1 MQLKVLNNVAC
12 DEKKKN
18 DKDILNRNLVNSFE
32 NILDQVSINS
42 PCCIKLE
49 IRTCRSDVASLG
61 RPI

>member
-12 DEKKKN
+12 DEKKN

-32 NILDQVSINS
+32 NILDQHSS
-42 PCCIKLE
+42 FCIKLE

>member
-12 DEKKKN
+12 DEKKN

-42 PCCIKLE
+42 PFVSNW
-49 IRTCRSDVASLG
+49 RYVHVG
-61 RPI
+61 RM

>member
-12 DEKKKN
+12 DEKKN

-32 NILDQVSINS
+32 NILSQVSINS
-42 PCCIKLE
+42 PFCIKLE

-61 RPI
+61 RTI

>member
-1 MQLKVLNNVAC
+1 MLHAT
-12 DEKKKN
+12 KKKN

-42 PCCIKLE
+42 PFCIKLE